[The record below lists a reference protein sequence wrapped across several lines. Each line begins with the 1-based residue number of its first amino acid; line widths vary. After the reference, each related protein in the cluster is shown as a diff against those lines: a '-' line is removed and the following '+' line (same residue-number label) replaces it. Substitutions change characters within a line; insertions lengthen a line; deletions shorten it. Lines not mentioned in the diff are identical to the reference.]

1 MTTIDAAPQ
10 TVLPT
15 AQPRFESSLPS
26 APLGA
31 PPLAHAQVFD
41 YDVAIVGLGYVGLPT
56 ALAYHH
62 AGSRV
67 LGLDVSLARLA
78 VIEGQAAD
86 LLDDDRDR
94 LSVALGDKRFA
105 ITSDA
110 TLLHK
115 AAAVII
121 CVPTPVDDHLIPD
134 LAILGSACQM
144 VVDHAVAGQLVLLT
158 STTYVGCTDDMIVR
172 PLEARGLE
180 VGRDICVAFSPER
193 IDPGNAAFAHDDV
206 PRVVGASTPECE
218 KRAVELLERY
228 GASVHRVHSLAAAEM
243 TKLLENTF
251 RAVNIALANEF
262 ADICRA
268 LDLPITDVIDA
279 ASTKPYGY
287 MPFLP
292 GPGVGG
298 HCIPCDPHYLLWQL
312 RTKHVDAPMI
322 SQAMV
327 EIAGR
332 PGRVV
337 GRVRD
342 VLSDAGQGLAHARVL
357 VVGVAYKPNVAD
369 LRESPALEIIESLI
383 EHGATVGFVDDHI
396 PSIRRPD
403 GSTLDAVADPAVFD
417 ADIVILHTRHTS
429 EDLSWIRGDQVV
441 LDTTYRETGIRQRIL
456 L

>member
-10 TVLPT
+10 TAT
-15 AQPRFESSLPS
+15 TSRPRYESSLPS
-26 APLGA
+26 APVGSPPRAVA
-31 PPLAHAQVFD
+31 PQFD

-67 LGLDVSLARLA
+67 VALDVSHGRIATIRAR
-78 VIEGQAAD
+78 AAD
-86 LLDDDRDR
+86 LLDSDRVRLDAALADDGF
-94 LSVALGDKRFA
+94 ALV
-105 ITSDA
+105 SDPG
-110 TLLHK
+110 LISR

-134 LAILGSACQM
+134 LAILGGACAM
-144 VVDHAVAGQLVLLT
+144 VVEQAVPGQLLMVT
-158 STTYVGCTDDMIVR
+158 STTYVGCTQDMLVA

-180 VGRDICVAFSPER
+180 AGRDVWVAFSAER
-193 IDPGNAAFAHDDV
+193 IDPGNEVVAHDDV
-206 PRVVGASTPECE
+206 PRVVGGATPECE
-218 KRAVELLERY
+218 RRAAAVLGRY
-228 GASVHRVHSLAAAEM
+228 AGSVHRVHSLAAAEM

-262 ADICRA
+262 ADICLA
-268 LDLPITDVIDA
+268 LDLPITEVIDA

-287 MPFLP
+287 MRFLP

-312 RTKHVDAPMI
+312 RARHVEAPMI
-322 SQAMV
+322 TRAMT

-337 GRVRD
+337 DRVRD
-342 VLSDAGQGLAHARVL
+342 VLSDAGRGLARTRVL

-369 LRESPALEIIESLI
+369 VRESPAIEIIESLAAR
-383 EHGATVGFVDDHI
+383 GAIVGFVDDHVS
-396 PSIRRPD
+396 SIRRHD
-403 GSTLDAVADPAVFD
+403 GTSLEAVTDPAGFD
-417 ADIVILHTRHTS
+417 AEIVVLHTRHDS
-429 EDLSWIRGDQVV
+429 LDLGWIRDDQLV
-441 LDTTYRETGIRQRIL
+441 LDTTYRETGLAQRVL